1 MIDDLLRQAVTA
13 IKSGDKALGKQ
24 LLIQVLEQDS
34 RNEYAWLWL
43 SQCITSHEQKLDC
56 IKRVLDINPN
66 NTTAQKELARLQT
79 LSQVKAQPV
88 AAKPPVST
96 KPPQKKAK
104 STNSFLWIFVGVI
117 AVGCVCILALGVLWN
132 SGSSNSSINTGGGDT
147 NTNGGDTSAWVPSGF
162 EKWNNEIA
170 YRFVEGKACSYDI
183 AEACAHYEF
192 FTRYGCPTSL
202 YVEVAFMNSS
212 GTQVDWSNDTATS
225 LSSGTKALLEFV
237 SFESSATKVKVT
249 QIVCY

>member
-24 LLIQVLEQDS
+24 LLVQVLEQDS
-34 RNEYAWLWL
+34 RNEHAWLWL
-43 SQCITSHEQKLDC
+43 SQCVTSLEQKLDC

-88 AAKPPVST
+88 AAKPP
-96 KPPQKKAK
+96 QKKAK

-117 AVGCVCILALGVLWN
+117 AIGCFCVFALGVLWN
-132 SGSSNSSINTGGGDT
+132 SDSGNVNTSGGDT
-147 NTNGGDTSAWVPSGF
+147 NEGDTSAWIPSGF

-170 YRFVEGKACSYDI
+170 YRYVEGKACSYGI
-183 AEACAHYEF
+183 AEACAHYEIF
-192 FTRYGCPTSL
+192 ARYGCPTSL

-212 GTQVDWSNDTATS
+212 STQVDWSNDTATS
-225 LSSGTKALLEFV
+225 LSPGTKALLEFV
-237 SFESSATKVKVT
+237 SFESSATKVKITQVT
-249 QIVCY
+249 CY